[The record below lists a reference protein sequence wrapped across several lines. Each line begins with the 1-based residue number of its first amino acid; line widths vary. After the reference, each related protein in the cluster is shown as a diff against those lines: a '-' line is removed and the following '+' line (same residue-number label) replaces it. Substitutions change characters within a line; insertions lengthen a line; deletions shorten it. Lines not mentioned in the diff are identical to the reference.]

1 MDSAQPTKKTGKI
14 IYIHLHIYTYVYV
27 ERAEEENAIRKNMI
41 TLTNSMQS
49 TLPLKKRNCIKR
61 RMLKEVKGIV
71 NGLIQKNE
79 KISCMKIMMRTRS
92 MQQLVKLF
100 KPIMKDAITGSRIAT
115 LTDKIKDMMANI
127 TPKKLH
133 IEHYIDDLQAYMMEH
148 STYKAPV
155 HKYERSMFTLIFSK
169 YIK

>member
-1 MDSAQPTKKTGKI
+1 MEDAHPTKKIGKI
-14 IYIHLHIYTYVYV
+14 IYIHLHIYTYIYK
-27 ERAEEENAIRKNMI
+27 ERADEENARRTNMI

-100 KPIMKDAITGSRIAT
+100 KPIMKDAITGSRVAT

-127 TPKKLH
+127 TPEKLH
-133 IEHYIDDLQAYMMEH
+133 IEHYIDHLQAYMMEH
-148 STYKAPV
+148 TTYKAPF
-155 HKYERSMFTLIFSK
+155 HKYERSMLTLIFSK